1 MKRREV
7 WTTYRKL
14 MSNLVPAM
22 VFVPIFAV
30 GLMLYQRGLIIPA
43 VVCIAASSIVG
54 LFAVNYLGLFQN
66 LQMKKELAPLAQE
79 RDGEPMFVGFA
90 RPGTM
95 SPLDP
100 HDDLGWLYI
109 GEDAVE
115 FIGEKGAYKM
125 DWADVR
131 GVRFRPNAHS
141 IVGLGRWVSL
151 EGIKD
156 GKHLRMMVEPRV
168 HYSMLANKNE
178 GAALLRHVQARL
190 DPSP

>member
-22 VFVPIFAV
+22 VFVPIFAA
-30 GLMLYQRGLIIPA
+30 GLMLYQRGQIILA
-43 VVCIAASSIVG
+43 LVCIAGSPIAG

-66 LQMKKELAPLAQE
+66 RQMRKELAPLMQG
-79 RDGEPMFVGFA
+79 RDGQALFVGFA
-90 RPGTM
+90 KPGTM

-100 HDDLGWLYI
+100 HDDLGWLYV
-109 GEDAVE
+109 GREAVE
-115 FIGEKGAYKM
+115 FIGEKGAYRM

-131 GVRFRPNAHS
+131 RVRFRPNAHS

-156 GKHLRMMVEPRV
+156 GKDLRLMVEPRV
-168 HYSMLANKNE
+168 HSSLLANKKE
-178 GAALLRHVQARL
+178 AAALLKRL
-190 DPSP
+190 KLSMPQ